1 MKGCNVH
8 LSSLKRGE
16 SSREYSRF
24 DLEKD
29 DPIHRFKKLNKPQEG
44 YIKGKS
50 VQSEIIENQRQ
61 NENQCE
67 KKRLPSK
74 KQKADD

>member
-16 SSREYSRF
+16 SSREYSRI

-44 YIKGKS
+44 YVKGKS

-61 NENQCE
+61 NE
-67 KKRLPSK
+67 KSV
-74 KQKADD
+74 